1 MKIHEMDRSR
11 RGTEGMY
18 KKLDDTSLTRLLE
31 AGIDEFA
38 EHGLDK
44 TVMSSI
50 ANRAGMS
57 VGVIYKYFE
66 DKDAFFLA
74 CIDYSLELLQQTM
87 ESVILN
93 ENDLRKCLRD
103 LVADLIRAAGEH
115 RNYYRMYHEIT
126 SGSCGKYAAELAAKI
141 EGISAK
147 VYTEL
152 LTKAEA
158 QGRVA
163 IKGDPRLFAFFFDNL
178 LMMLQFS
185 FSCDYYYE
193 RMKIYCGDENA
204 SDPQAVGEAF
214 VDFMGTALGL

>member
-1 MKIHEMDRSR
+1 
-11 RGTEGMY
+11 MY
-18 KKLDDTSLTRLLE
+18 KKLDETSLTKLLE

-50 ANRAGMS
+50 AKRAGVS

-74 CIDYSLELLQQTM
+74 CVDYSLELLQKVM
-87 ESVILN
+87 EKVILN
-93 ENDLRKCLRD
+93 ENDIRMCLKN
-103 LVADLIRAAGEH
+103 LVADLISAAGEH

-126 SGSCGKYAAELAAKI
+126 SGSCGKYAMQLASRI
-141 EGISAK
+141 ESISAE

-152 LTKAEA
+152 LTKAKA
-158 QGRVA
+158 QGRV
-163 IKGDPRLFAFFFDNL
+163 KLEGDPRLFAFFFDNL

-185 FSCDYYYE
+185 FSCDYYRE
-193 RMKIYCGDENA
+193 RMKIYCGAENA

-214 VDFMGTALGL
+214 VEFMSKALGL

>member
-1 MKIHEMDRSR
+1 
-11 RGTEGMY
+11 MY

-44 TVMSSI
+44 TAMSSV
-50 ANRAGMS
+50 AGRAGVS
-57 VGVIYKYFE
+57 VGVIYKYFD

-74 CIDYSLELLQQTM
+74 CVDHSLELLQRVM
-87 ESVILN
+87 ENVILN
-93 ENDLRKCLRD
+93 ENDLRKCLRK
-103 LVADLIRAAGEH
+103 LVADLISAAGAH

-126 SGSCGKYAAELAAKI
+126 SGSCSKYAKELAEKI
-141 EGISAK
+141 EGISAQ
-147 VYTEL
+147 VYFEL
-152 LTKAEA
+152 LQKAGA
-158 QGRVA
+158 NGIID
-163 IKGDPRLFAFFFDNL
+163 IKGDPRLFAFFLDNL

-193 RMKIYCGDENA
+193 RMKVYCGEENA

-214 VDFMGTALGL
+214 VEFAFSALGLKA

>member
-1 MKIHEMDRSR
+1 
-11 RGTEGMY
+11 MY

-74 CIDYSLELLQQTM
+74 CVDYSLELLQQTM

>member
-1 MKIHEMDRSR
+1 
-11 RGTEGMY
+11 MY

-74 CIDYSLELLQQTM
+74 CVDYSLELLQQTM

-141 EGISAK
+141 EGMSAK

-152 LTKAEA
+152 LSKAEA

-204 SDPQAVGEAF
+204 ADPQAVGEAF